1 MLKLTCLLQSKN
13 DPEYSHKRSHIN
25 EAIYKVNEKNNLC
38 ITLPKFN
45 YKKAEEEEEEFPNKE
60 KTDFNNNNNAE
71 AKNIYSN
78 TQHKIIHTQEKLKDI
93 SDIRYSPIKSNKE
106 KQTKHNIIHS
116 KSGYKVL
123 FKPSFPSL
131 KNNNALL
138 KREKKKMQLET
149 NCNSLNDIVKP
160 MNNYQ
165 GAKDNK
171 FINIK
176 DTNDNHSTSPN
187 LTNFYYRRNHLFKN
201 KQDRVKAII
210 KEDNSMATVL
220 TLKYMK
226 DRLKKVNA
234 LCTKMKL
241 TYNSIGSINEK
252 KNEEGKE
259 LLSFPKEERSV

>member
-45 YKKAEEEEEEFPNKE
+45 YKKAEEEEEEEFANKE
-60 KTDFNNNNNAE
+60 KTDFNNNNNNAE
-71 AKNIYSN
+71 TKNQYSD
-78 TQHKIIHTQEKLKDI
+78 TKHQIIHTREKLKDT
-93 SDIRYSPIKSNKE
+93 SDTRYSPIKTNKE
-106 KQTKHNIIHS
+106 QQTKHHMIHS

-123 FKPSFPSL
+123 FKSSFPSL

-149 NCNSLNDIVKP
+149 NCNSLNEIVKP

-165 GAKDNK
+165 GAKDNNK
-171 FINIK
+171 LINIK

-187 LTNFYYRRNHLFKN
+187 VTNFYYRRNHLFKN
-201 KQDRVKAII
+201 KQDSVKAII
-210 KEDNSMATVL
+210 KEDNSMGTTVL

-252 KNEEGKE
+252 KNEEGGE
-259 LLSFPKEERSV
+259 V